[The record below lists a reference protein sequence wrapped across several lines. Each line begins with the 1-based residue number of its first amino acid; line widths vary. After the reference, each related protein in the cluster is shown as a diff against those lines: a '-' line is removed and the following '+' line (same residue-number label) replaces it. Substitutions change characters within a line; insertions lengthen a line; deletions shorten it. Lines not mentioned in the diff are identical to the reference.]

1 MSEVGPTASSE
12 SPALERAGVLAR
24 SALLLS
30 NPNPRVGCV
39 LTDRYGAVIGEGFTQ
54 QAGGPH
60 AEVMALRDARQRNAD
75 TTGCTAWVTLEPC
88 SHHGRTPPCC
98 DALVAAGVARIVVAS
113 LDPNPLVAGRGV
125 ARLRGAGVVVDV
137 LPPEHP
143 AARSCRELNIGFFS
157 RMIRRRPWVRLKMAA
172 SLDGTSALANGA
184 SQWITG
190 EAARAD
196 GHTWRARACA
206 VLTGVGTVLADNPR
220 LDVRHCAT
228 PRQPHLVIADSHW
241 QTPPDAAVFGL
252 PRTVRIVGTAAC
264 GTATEAL
271 AARGAQITRLPDD
284 GTGRVD
290 LAALMAL
297 MGQSETNELHV
308 EAGPT
313 LSGALLAAALV
324 DELLVYLAPR
334 LLGPGQPLV
343 RLPGIERLEDGH
355 RLRFEQI
362 DRVGDDLR
370 VLARFGAPDPFLS
383 AVSAL

>member
-1 MSEVGPTASSE
+1 
-12 SPALERAGVLAR
+12 
-24 SALLLS
+24 
-30 NPNPRVGCV
+30 
-39 LTDRYGAVIGEGFTQ
+39 
-54 QAGGPH
+54 
-60 AEVMALRDARQRNAD
+60 
-75 TTGCTAWVTLEPC
+75 
-88 SHHGRTPPCC
+88 
-98 DALVAAGVARIVVAS
+98 
-113 LDPNPLVAGRGV
+113 V

-190 EAARAD
+190 DAARAD
-196 GHTWRARACA
+196 GHAWRARACA

-271 AARGAQITRLPDD
+271 AARGAQIARLPDD
-284 GTGRVD
+284 GAGRVD
-290 LAALMAL
+290 LAA
-297 MGQSETNELHV
+297 HV

>member
-1 MSEVGPTASSE
+1 
-12 SPALERAGVLAR
+12 
-24 SALLLS
+24 
-30 NPNPRVGCV
+30 
-39 LTDRYGAVIGEGFTQ
+39 
-54 QAGGPH
+54 
-60 AEVMALRDARQRNAD
+60 
-75 TTGCTAWVTLEPC
+75 
-88 SHHGRTPPCC
+88 
-98 DALVAAGVARIVVAS
+98 
-113 LDPNPLVAGRGV
+113 
-125 ARLRGAGVVVDV
+125 VDV

-190 EAARAD
+190 DAARAD
-196 GHTWRARACA
+196 GHAWRARACA

-271 AARGAQITRLPDD
+271 AARGAQIARLPDD
-284 GTGRVD
+284 GAGRVD
-290 LAALMAL
+290 LAALMEL
-297 MGQSETNELHV
+297 LSQSETNELHV